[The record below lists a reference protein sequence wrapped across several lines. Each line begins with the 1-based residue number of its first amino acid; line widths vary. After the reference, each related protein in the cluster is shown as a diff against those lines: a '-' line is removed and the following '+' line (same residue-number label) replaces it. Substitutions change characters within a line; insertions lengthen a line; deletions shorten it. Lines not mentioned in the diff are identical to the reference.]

1 VPNQARPELDY
12 KKLRS
17 RIPSVDLF
25 DKCKEFAKVV
35 QQAKDRDY
43 YPYFTPISSEPDR
56 RVIIHGRELLMMGSN
71 NYLGLTTH
79 PKVKEAAIAAIRKY
93 GSGCTGSRFGNGTL
107 DIHVELEE
115 KLAVFYRKADCVV
128 FSTGYSANLG
138 AISALLRRGDLAITD
153 RLDHASITDGCQMSY
168 ATVKRF
174 IHNDMHSLERVLAT
188 ARADA
193 GKLIVV
199 DGVFSVEGDLAPLDQ
214 MVPLA
219 KKYGVRLMVDEAH
232 AVGVMG
238 EHGRGT
244 AEHFGVE
251 AEVDLLMGTFSKTF
265 ASIGGYVVGDAE
277 VMSFIRHQAR
287 PVLFSA
293 AIPPAA
299 TATVLET
306 LRILEAEPE
315 RREHLWKNARRLSAG
330 LRGMGYDLGTSV
342 TPIMP
347 IHIGDDVRTL
357 TFWRGLYDAG
367 IFTNAFVPP
376 GVPPNRSLIRT
387 AVMATHTDADID
399 EALAKFEQVGRKCG
413 IVA

>member
-1 VPNQARPELDY
+1 
-12 KKLRS
+12 
-17 RIPSVDLF
+17 VDLF
-25 DKCKEFAKVV
+25 DKCREFAKLVK
-35 QQAKDRDY
+35 QAKDNNY

-56 RVIIHGRELLMMGSN
+56 RVIIHGHELLMMGSN

-93 GSGCTGSRFGNGTL
+93 GTGCTGSRLGNGTL

-115 KLAVFYRKADCVV
+115 KLAAFYKKDDCVV
-128 FSTGYSANLG
+128 FSTGYSTNLG
-138 AISALLRRGDLAITD
+138 AISALVKRGDMVITD
-153 RLDHASITDGCQMSY
+153 KLDHASIMDGCQMSY
-168 ATVKRF
+168 GTVKRF
-174 IHNDMHSLERVLAT
+174 VHNDMHSLSHVLSSHH
-188 ARADA
+188 DSG

-214 MVPLA
+214 MVPIA
-219 KKYGVRLMVDEAH
+219 KKHGARLMVDEAH

-238 EHGRGT
+238 RHGRGT

-251 AEVDLLMGTFSKTF
+251 ADVDLIMGTFSKTF
-265 ASIGGYVVGDAE
+265 ASIGGYLVGDSE

-299 TATVLET
+299 TATVIES
-306 LRILEAEPE
+306 LRILQAEPE
-315 RREHLWKNARRLSAG
+315 RRKQLWKNAHRMSAG
-330 LRGMGYDLGTSV
+330 LRSMGYNLGTSV

-347 IHIGDDVRTL
+347 IHIGNDVRTM
-357 TFWRGLYDAG
+357 TFWTALYDNG

-376 GVPPNRSLIRT
+376 GVPPNHSLIRT
-387 AVMATHTDADID
+387 AVIATHTDADID
-399 EALAKFEQVGRKCG
+399 EALEKFERVGRKCG
-413 IVA
+413 IIT

>member
-1 VPNQARPELDY
+1 MD
-12 KKLRS
+12 
-17 RIPSVDLF
+17 IF
-25 DKCKEFAKVV
+25 DKCREFAKIV
-35 QQAKDRDY
+35 QQAKDNDY

-56 RVIIHGRELLMMGSN
+56 RVTIHGRELLMMGSN

-79 PKVKEAAIAAIRKY
+79 PQVKEAAMAAIKKY

-115 KLAVFYRKADCVV
+115 KLAAFYKKAECVV

-138 AISALLRRGDLAITD
+138 AISALVRRGDLAITD

-168 ATVKRF
+168 GTVKRF
-174 IHNDMHSLERVLAT
+174 IHNDMHSLEHVLAT
-188 ARADA
+188 APPDA
-193 GKLIVV
+193 GKIIIV

-219 KKYGVRLMVDEAH
+219 KKHGARLMVDEAH

-238 EHGRGT
+238 KNGRGT

-251 AEVDLLMGTFSKTF
+251 DQVDLLMGTFSKTF
-265 ASIGGYVVGDAE
+265 ASIGGYVVGDSE

-287 PVLFSA
+287 TVLFSA
-293 AIPPAA
+293 AIPAAA
-299 TATVLET
+299 TATVIET
-306 LRILEAEPE
+306 LRILQAEPE
-315 RREHLWKNARRLSAG
+315 RREHLWKNARRMSSG
-330 LRGMGYDLGTSV
+330 LRAMGYNLGTSV

-347 IHIGDDVRTL
+347 MHIGNDVRTM

-376 GVPPNRSLIRT
+376 GVPAGRSLIRT
-387 AVMATHTDADID
+387 AVMATHTDADMD
-399 EALAKFEQVGRKCG
+399 EALEKFEKVGRKCG
-413 IVA
+413 IIS

>member
-1 VPNQARPELDY
+1 
-12 KKLRS
+12 
-17 RIPSVDLF
+17 VDLF
-25 DKCKEFAKVV
+25 DKCGELAKVV
-35 QQAKDRDY
+35 QQAKDNHY

-115 KLAVFYRKADCVV
+115 KLATFYRKDDCVV

-138 AISALLRRGDLAITD
+138 TISSLVRRGDVAVTD
-153 RLDHASITDGCQMSY
+153 KLDHASITDGCQMSY
-168 ATVKRF
+168 GTVKRYV
-174 IHNDMHSLERVLAT
+174 HNDMHSLEHVLGAVQ
-188 ARADA
+188 ADA

-214 MVPLA
+214 MIPLA
-219 KKYGVRLMVDEAH
+219 KKHGARLMVDEAH

-238 EHGRGT
+238 KHGRGT

-251 AEVDLLMGTFSKTF
+251 DQVDLLMGTFSKTF
-265 ASIGGYVVGDAE
+265 ASIGGYVVGAAE
-277 VMSFIRHQAR
+277 VVSFIRHTAR
-287 PVLFSA
+287 TVLFSA
-293 AIPPAA
+293 AIPASA
-299 TATVLET
+299 TATVIET
-306 LRILEAEPE
+306 LRILQAEPE
-315 RREHLWKNARRLSAG
+315 RREHLWKNARRMSTG
-330 LRGMGYDLGTSV
+330 LRGMGYNLGTSV

-347 IHIGDDVRTL
+347 IHIGDDVRTM
-357 TFWRGLYDAG
+357 TFWSALYAAG

-376 GVPPNRSLIRT
+376 GVPPGRSLIRT
-387 AVMATHTDADID
+387 AVMATHTDADMD
-399 EALAKFEQVGRKCG
+399 EALDKFEKVGRKCG
-413 IVA
+413 IIA

>member
-1 VPNQARPELDY
+1 M
-12 KKLRS
+12 
-17 RIPSVDLF
+17 DLF
-25 DKCKEFAKVV
+25 DKCRELFAVV
-35 QQAKDRDY
+35 QKAKDNNY
-43 YPYFTPISSEPDR
+43 YPYFTPISTEPAR
-56 RVIIHGRELLMMGSN
+56 RVIIHGQELLMMGSN

-79 PKVKEAAIAAIRKY
+79 PRVKEAAIAAIRKY

-107 DIHVELEE
+107 DIHIELEE
-115 KLAVFYRKADCVV
+115 KLAAFYQKADCVV

-138 AISALLRRGDLAITD
+138 AISSLLHRGDWAITD
-153 RLDHASITDGCQMSY
+153 KFDHASIVDGCLMSY
-168 ATVKRF
+168 ATTKRF
-174 IHNDMHSLERVLAT
+174 VHNDMRSLEHVLRSAPP
-188 ARADA
+188 DA

-219 KKYGVRLMVDEAH
+219 RKYGARLMVDEAH

-251 AEVDLLMGTFSKTF
+251 PEVDLIMGTFSKTF
-265 ASIGGYVVGDAE
+265 ASIGGYVLGDTE
-277 VMSFIRHQAR
+277 VMTFIRHQAR
-287 PVLFSA
+287 TVLFSA

-306 LRILEAEPE
+306 LRILQEEPE
-315 RREHLWKNARRLSAG
+315 RREHLWKNARRMSAG
-330 LRGMGYDLGTSV
+330 LRGMGYNLGATV

-347 IHIGDDVRTL
+347 IHIGDDVKTL
-357 TFWRGLYDAG
+357 TFWRQLYDAG

-387 AVMATHTDADID
+387 AVMATHTDADMD
-399 EALAKFEQVGRKCG
+399 EALEVFERVGRRCG
-413 IVA
+413 IIF

>member
-1 VPNQARPELDY
+1 M
-12 KKLRS
+12 
-17 RIPSVDLF
+17 DLF
-25 DKCKEFAKVV
+25 DKCSEFFKIV
-35 QQAKDRDY
+35 QQAKDGGY

-107 DIHVELEE
+107 DIHIELEAA
-115 KLAVFYRKADCVV
+115 LATFYHRPACVV

-138 AISALLRRGDLAITD
+138 VISSLLRRGDVAVTD
-153 RLDHASITDGCQMSY
+153 KFDHASIVDGCQMSFG
-168 ATVKRF
+168 TVKRF
-174 IHNDMHSLERVLAT
+174 MHNDMGSLEQTLAT
-188 ARADA
+188 VPADS

-199 DGVFSVEGDLAPLDQ
+199 DGVFSVEGDLAPLDR

-219 KKYGVRLMVDEAH
+219 KKYGARLMVDEAH

-238 EHGRGT
+238 ANGRGT

-251 AEVDLLMGTFSKTF
+251 DQVDLLMGTFSKTF
-265 ASIGGYVVGDAE
+265 ASIGGYVVGDTE
-277 VMSFIRHQAR
+277 PITFIQHQAR
-287 PVLFSA
+287 TVLFSA

-299 TATVLET
+299 TATVLAT
-306 LRILEAEPE
+306 LKILQAEPE
-315 RREHLWKNARRLSAG
+315 RRENLWKNARRMSAG
-330 LRGMGYDLGTSV
+330 LRGMGYNLGTSV
-342 TPIMP
+342 TPILP
-347 IHIGDDVRTL
+347 IHIGDQARTL
-357 TFWRGLYDAG
+357 TFWHELYDAG

-387 AVMATHTDADID
+387 AVMATHTDADMD
-399 EALAKFEQVGRKCG
+399 EALAVFERVGRKCG
-413 IVA
+413 IIS

>member
-1 VPNQARPELDY
+1 
-12 KKLRS
+12 
-17 RIPSVDLF
+17 VDIF
-25 DKCKEFAKVV
+25 DKCREFAKIV
-35 QQAKDRDY
+35 QQAKDNDY

-79 PKVKEAAIAAIRKY
+79 PQVKEAAIAAIRKY

-115 KLAVFYRKADCVV
+115 KLAAFYNRAECVV

-138 AISALLRRGDLAITD
+138 AISALVRRGDVAITD
-153 RLDHASITDGCQMSY
+153 RLDHASIVDGCQMSY
-168 ATVKRF
+168 GTVKRF
-174 IHNDMHSLERVLAT
+174 VHNDMHSLEHVLTT
-188 ARADA
+188 AHADA
-193 GKLIVV
+193 GKIIVV

-219 KKYGVRLMVDEAH
+219 HKHGARLMVDEAH

-238 EHGRGT
+238 KNGRGT

-251 AEVDLLMGTFSKTF
+251 DKVDLIMGTFSKTF
-265 ASIGGYVVGDAE
+265 ASIGGYVVGDSE
-277 VMSFIRHQAR
+277 EMSFIRHQAR
-287 PVLFSA
+287 TVLFSA
-293 AIPPAA
+293 AIPAAA
-299 TATVLET
+299 TATVIET
-306 LRILEAEPE
+306 LRLLQAEPE
-315 RREHLWKNARRLSAG
+315 RREHLWKNTRRMSSG
-330 LRGMGYDLGTSV
+330 LRAMGYNLGTSV

-347 IHIGDDVRTL
+347 MHIGDDVRTM

-376 GVPPNRSLIRT
+376 GVPPGRSLIRT
-387 AVMATHTDADID
+387 AVMATHTDADMD
-399 EALAKFEQVGRKCG
+399 EALEKFEKVGRKCG
-413 IVA
+413 IIA

>member
-1 VPNQARPELDY
+1 
-12 KKLRS
+12 
-17 RIPSVDLF
+17 VDLF
-25 DKCKEFAKVV
+25 DKCKELAKIV
-35 QQAKDRDY
+35 QQAKDNHY

-115 KLAVFYRKADCVV
+115 KLAAFYKKDDCVV

-138 AISALLRRGDLAITD
+138 AISSLVRRGDVAVTD
-153 RLDHASITDGCQMSY
+153 KLDHASITDGCQMSY
-168 ATVKRF
+168 GTVKRYV
-174 IHNDMHSLERVLAT
+174 HNDMHSLEHVLT
-188 ARADA
+188 TTHADA

-214 MVPLA
+214 MIPLA
-219 KKYGVRLMVDEAH
+219 KKHGARLMVDEAH

-238 EHGRGT
+238 RHGRGT

-251 AEVDLLMGTFSKTF
+251 DQVDLLMGTFSKTF

-277 VMSFIRHQAR
+277 VVSFIRHTAR
-287 PVLFSA
+287 TVLFSA

-299 TATVLET
+299 TATVIET
-306 LRILEAEPE
+306 LRILQAEPE
-315 RREHLWKNARRLSAG
+315 RREHLWKNARRMSDG
-330 LRGMGYDLGTSV
+330 LRGMGYNLGTSV

-347 IHIGDDVRTL
+347 IHIGDDVRTM
-357 TFWRGLYDAG
+357 TFWSALYAAG

-376 GVPPNRSLIRT
+376 GVPPGRSLIRT
-387 AVMATHTDADID
+387 AVMATHTDADMD
-399 EALAKFEQVGRKCG
+399 EALDKFEKVGRKCG
-413 IVA
+413 IIA

>member
-1 VPNQARPELDY
+1 M
-12 KKLRS
+12 
-17 RIPSVDLF
+17 DLF
-25 DKCKEFAKVV
+25 DKCRELFAVV
-35 QQAKDRDY
+35 QKAKDNNY
-43 YPYFTPISSEPDR
+43 YPYFTPISTEPAR
-56 RVIIHGRELLMMGSN
+56 RVIIHGQELLMMGSN

-79 PKVKEAAIAAIRKY
+79 PRVKEAAIAAIRKY

-107 DIHVELEE
+107 DIHIELEE
-115 KLAVFYRKADCVV
+115 KLAAFYQKADCVV

-138 AISALLRRGDLAITD
+138 AISSLLHRGDWAITD
-153 RLDHASITDGCQMSY
+153 KFDHASIVDGCLMSY
-168 ATVKRF
+168 ATTKRF
-174 IHNDMHSLERVLAT
+174 VHNDMRSLEHVLRSAPP
-188 ARADA
+188 DA

-219 KKYGVRLMVDEAH
+219 RKYGARLMVDEAH

-251 AEVDLLMGTFSKTF
+251 PEVDLIMGTFSKTF
-265 ASIGGYVVGDAE
+265 ASIGGYVLGDTE
-277 VMSFIRHQAR
+277 VMTFIRHQAR
-287 PVLFSA
+287 TVLFSA

-306 LRILEAEPE
+306 LRILQEEPE
-315 RREHLWKNARRLSAG
+315 RREHLWKNARRMSAG
-330 LRGMGYDLGTSV
+330 LRGMGYNLGATV

-347 IHIGDDVRTL
+347 IHIGDDVKTL
-357 TFWRGLYDAG
+357 TFWRQLYDAG

-387 AVMATHTDADID
+387 AVMATHTDADMD
-399 EALAKFEQVGRKCG
+399 EALEVFERVGRRCG
-413 IVA
+413 IIS

>member
-1 VPNQARPELDY
+1 
-12 KKLRS
+12 
-17 RIPSVDLF
+17 VDLF
-25 DKCKEFAKVV
+25 DKCRELAKIV
-35 QQAKDRDY
+35 QQAKDNHY

-115 KLAVFYRKADCVV
+115 KLAAFYKKDDCVV

-138 AISALLRRGDLAITD
+138 TISSLVRRGDLAITD
-153 RLDHASITDGCQMSY
+153 KLDHASITDGCQMSY
-168 ATVKRF
+168 GTVKRYV
-174 IHNDMHSLERVLAT
+174 HNDMHSLEHVLTT
-188 ARADA
+188 AHADA

-219 KKYGVRLMVDEAH
+219 KKHGARLMVDEAH

-238 EHGRGT
+238 KHGRGT

-251 AEVDLLMGTFSKTF
+251 DQVDLLMGTFSKTF

-277 VMSFIRHQAR
+277 VVSFIRHTAR
-287 PVLFSA
+287 TVLFSA
-293 AIPPAA
+293 AIPAAA
-299 TATVLET
+299 TATVIET
-306 LRILEAEPE
+306 LRILQAEPE
-315 RREHLWKNARRLSAG
+315 RREHLWKNALRMSAG
-330 LRGMGYDLGTSV
+330 LRGMGYNLGTSV

-347 IHIGDDVRTL
+347 IHIGDDVRTM
-357 TFWRGLYDAG
+357 TFWSALYAAG

-376 GVPPNRSLIRT
+376 GVPPGRSLIRT
-387 AVMATHTDADID
+387 AVMATHTDADMD
-399 EALAKFEQVGRKCG
+399 EALDKFEKVGRECG
-413 IVA
+413 IIS

>member
-1 VPNQARPELDY
+1 M
-12 KKLRS
+12 
-17 RIPSVDLF
+17 DLF
-25 DKCKEFAKVV
+25 DKCREFFKIVK
-35 QQAKDRDY
+35 QAKDNDY

-56 RVIIHGRELLMMGSN
+56 RVTIHGREYLMMGSN

-107 DIHVELEE
+107 DIHIELEE
-115 KLAVFYRKADCVV
+115 KLAAFYSKADCVV

-138 AISALLRRGDLAITD
+138 AISALVRRGDIAITD
-153 RLDHASITDGCQMSY
+153 KLDHASINDGCQMSY
-168 ATVKRF
+168 GTVKRF
-174 IHNDMHSLERVLAT
+174 VHNDMRSLEHVLA
-188 ARADA
+188 AAPADA
-193 GKLIVV
+193 GQLIAV

-214 MVPLA
+214 MIPLA
-219 KKYGVRLMVDEAH
+219 RKYGARLMVDEAH

-251 AEVDLLMGTFSKTF
+251 DQVDLLMGTFSKTF
-265 ASIGGYVVGDAE
+265 ASIGGYVVGDTE
-277 VMSFIRHQAR
+277 VMAFIRHQAR
-287 PVLFSA
+287 TVLFSA
-293 AIPPAA
+293 AIPAAA

-306 LRILEAEPE
+306 LRILQAEPE
-315 RREHLWKNARRLSAG
+315 RREHLWKNARRMGAG
-330 LRGMGYDLGTSV
+330 LRAMGYNLGTSV

-357 TFWRGLYDAG
+357 TFWRALYNEG

-376 GVPPNRSLIRT
+376 GVPPNKSLIRT

-399 EALAKFEQVGRKCG
+399 EALTKFEQVGRKCG
-413 IVA
+413 IIA

>member
-1 VPNQARPELDY
+1 
-12 KKLRS
+12 
-17 RIPSVDLF
+17 VDLF
-25 DKCKEFAKVV
+25 DKCRELAKVV
-35 QQAKDRDY
+35 QQAKDNHY

-115 KLAVFYRKADCVV
+115 KLAAFYGKDDCVV

-138 AISALLRRGDLAITD
+138 AISSLIRRGDIAFTD
-153 RLDHASITDGCQMSY
+153 KLDHASIVDGCQMSY
-168 ATVKRF
+168 GTVKRF
-174 IHNDMHSLERVLAT
+174 VHNDMQSLEHVLTT
-188 ARADA
+188 AHADA

-214 MVPLA
+214 MVPIA
-219 KKYGVRLMVDEAH
+219 KKHGARLMVDEAH

-251 AEVDLLMGTFSKTF
+251 KEVDLLMGTFSKTF
-265 ASIGGYVVGDAE
+265 ASIGGYIVGDAE
-277 VMSFIRHQAR
+277 VVSFIRHQAR
-287 PVLFSA
+287 TVLFSA
-293 AIPPAA
+293 AIPASA
-299 TATVLET
+299 TATVIET
-306 LRILEAEPE
+306 LRILQAEPE
-315 RREHLWKNARRLSAG
+315 RREHLWKNARRMSTG
-330 LRGMGYDLGTSV
+330 LRGMGYNLGTSV

-347 IHIGDDVRTL
+347 IHIGDDVRTM
-357 TFWRGLYDAG
+357 TFWSALYEAG

-376 GVPPNRSLIRT
+376 GVPPGRSLIRT
-387 AVMATHTDADID
+387 AVMATHTDADMD
-399 EALAKFEQVGRKCG
+399 EALDKFEKVGRKCG
-413 IVA
+413 IIA

>member
-1 VPNQARPELDY
+1 
-12 KKLRS
+12 
-17 RIPSVDLF
+17 VDLF
-25 DKCKEFAKVV
+25 AKCREFAKIV
-35 QQAKDRDY
+35 QQAKDNNY

-93 GSGCTGSRFGNGTL
+93 GTGCTGSRLGNGTL

-115 KLAVFYRKADCVV
+115 KLAAFYRRDDCVV

-138 AISALLRRGDLAITD
+138 AISALVRRGDMVVTD
-153 RLDHASITDGCQMSY
+153 KLDHASIVDGAQMSY
-168 ATVKRF
+168 GTVKRF
-174 IHNDMHSLERVLAT
+174 VHNDMHSLNHVLAT
-188 ARADA
+188 HHDGG

-214 MVPLA
+214 MVPVVKRHGA
-219 KKYGVRLMVDEAH
+219 RLMVDEAH

-238 EHGRGT
+238 KHGHGT

-251 AEVDLLMGTFSKTF
+251 SDVDLIMGTFSKTF

-299 TATVLET
+299 TATVLES
-306 LRILEAEPE
+306 LRILQDEPE
-315 RREHLWKNARRLSAG
+315 RRKHLWKNAHRMGAG
-330 LRGMGYDLGTSV
+330 LRGMGYNLGTSV

-347 IHIGDDVRTL
+347 IHIGDDVRTM
-357 TFWRGLYDAG
+357 TFWTALYDNG

-376 GVPPNRSLIRT
+376 GVPPNHSLIRT
-387 AVMATHTDADID
+387 AVIATHTDADID
-399 EALAKFEQVGRKCG
+399 EALEKFERVGRKCG
-413 IVA
+413 IIP

>member
-1 VPNQARPELDY
+1 
-12 KKLRS
+12 
-17 RIPSVDLF
+17 VDIF
-25 DKCKEFAKVV
+25 DKCREFAKIV
-35 QQAKDRDY
+35 QQAKDNDY

-56 RVIIHGRELLMMGSN
+56 RVTIHGRELLMMGSN

-79 PKVKEAAIAAIRKY
+79 PQVKEAAMAAIKKY

-115 KLAVFYRKADCVV
+115 KLAAFYKKAECVV

-138 AISALLRRGDLAITD
+138 AISALVRRGDLAITD

-168 ATVKRF
+168 GTVKRF
-174 IHNDMHSLERVLAT
+174 IHNDMHSLEHVLAT
-188 ARADA
+188 APPDA
-193 GKLIVV
+193 GKIIIV

-219 KKYGVRLMVDEAH
+219 KKHGARLMVDEAH

-238 EHGRGT
+238 KNGRGT

-251 AEVDLLMGTFSKTF
+251 DQVDLLMGTFSKTF
-265 ASIGGYVVGDAE
+265 ASIGGYVVGDSE

-287 PVLFSA
+287 TVLFSA
-293 AIPPAA
+293 AIPAAA
-299 TATVLET
+299 TATVIET
-306 LRILEAEPE
+306 LRILQAEPE
-315 RREHLWKNARRLSAG
+315 RREHLWKNARRMSSG
-330 LRGMGYDLGTSV
+330 LRAMGYNLGTSV

-347 IHIGDDVRTL
+347 MHIGNDVRTM

-376 GVPPNRSLIRT
+376 GVPAGRSLIRT
-387 AVMATHTDADID
+387 AVMATHTDADMD
-399 EALAKFEQVGRKCG
+399 EALEKFEKVGRKCG
-413 IVA
+413 IIS

>member
-1 VPNQARPELDY
+1 MD
-12 KKLRS
+12 
-17 RIPSVDLF
+17 IF
-25 DKCKEFAKVV
+25 DKCREFAKIV
-35 QQAKDRDY
+35 QQAKDNDY

-56 RVIIHGRELLMMGSN
+56 RVTIHGRELLMMGSN

-79 PKVKEAAIAAIRKY
+79 PQVKEAAMAAIKKY

-115 KLAVFYRKADCVV
+115 KLAAFYKKAECVV
-128 FSTGYSANLG
+128 FSTCYSANLG
-138 AISALLRRGDLAITD
+138 AISALVRRGDLAITD

-168 ATVKRF
+168 GTVKRF
-174 IHNDMHSLERVLAT
+174 IHNDMHSLEHVLAT
-188 ARADA
+188 APPDA
-193 GKLIVV
+193 GKIIIV

-219 KKYGVRLMVDEAH
+219 KKHGARLMVDEAH

-238 EHGRGT
+238 KNGRGT

-251 AEVDLLMGTFSKTF
+251 DQVDLLMGTFSKTF
-265 ASIGGYVVGDAE
+265 ASIGGYVVGDSE

-287 PVLFSA
+287 TVLFSA
-293 AIPPAA
+293 AIPAAA
-299 TATVLET
+299 TATVIET
-306 LRILEAEPE
+306 LRILQAEPE
-315 RREHLWKNARRLSAG
+315 RREHLWKNARRMSSG
-330 LRGMGYDLGTSV
+330 LRAMGYNLGTSV

-347 IHIGDDVRTL
+347 MHIGNDVRTM

-376 GVPPNRSLIRT
+376 GVPAGRSLIRT
-387 AVMATHTDADID
+387 AVMATHTDADMD
-399 EALAKFEQVGRKCG
+399 EALEKFEKVGRKCG
-413 IVA
+413 IIS

>member
-1 VPNQARPELDY
+1 M
-12 KKLRS
+12 
-17 RIPSVDLF
+17 DLF
-25 DKCKEFAKVV
+25 DKCRAFAKIV
-35 QQAKDRDY
+35 QQAKDNNY

-71 NYLGLTTH
+71 NYLGLTSH

-107 DIHVELEE
+107 DIHIELEE
-115 KLAVFYRKADCVV
+115 KLAAFYRKDDCVV

-138 AISALLRRGDLAITD
+138 AISALIGRGDVTITD
-153 RLDHASITDGCQMSY
+153 KLDHASIVDGCRMSY
-168 ATVKRF
+168 GTVKRF
-174 IHNDMHSLERVLAT
+174 VHNDMHSLDHVLTT
-188 ARADA
+188 APADA
-193 GKLIVV
+193 GKLIIV

-219 KKYGVRLMVDEAH
+219 KKHGARLMVDEAH

-251 AEVDLLMGTFSKTF
+251 DRVDLIMGTFSKTF
-265 ASIGGYVVGDAE
+265 ASIGGYIVGDAE
-277 VMSFIRHQAR
+277 VLSFIRHTAR

-299 TATVLET
+299 TATVIET
-306 LRILEAEPE
+306 LRILQAEPE
-315 RREHLWKNARRLSAG
+315 RREHLWKNARRMGSG
-330 LRGMGYDLGTSV
+330 LRGMGYNLGTSV

-347 IHIGDDVRTL
+347 IHIGDDVRTM
-357 TFWRGLYDAG
+357 TFWRELYNHG

-376 GVPPNRSLIRT
+376 GVPPGRSLIRT
-387 AVMATHTDADID
+387 AVMATHTDADMD
-399 EALAKFEQVGRKCG
+399 EALAKFEQAGRKCG
-413 IVA
+413 IIT

>member
-1 VPNQARPELDY
+1 
-12 KKLRS
+12 
-17 RIPSVDLF
+17 VDLF
-25 DKCKEFAKVV
+25 DKCREFAKIV
-35 QQAKDRDY
+35 QQAKDNNY

-115 KLAVFYRKADCVV
+115 KLAAFYHKDDCVV

-138 AISALLRRGDLAITD
+138 TISALVRRGDIAVTD
-153 RLDHASITDGCQMSY
+153 KLDHASIVDGCQMSY
-168 ATVKRF
+168 GTVKRF
-174 IHNDMHSLERVLAT
+174 VHNDMHSLEHVLAT
-188 ARADA
+188 SHATP
-193 GKLIVV
+193 GKLIIV

-214 MVPLA
+214 MVPIV
-219 KKYGVRLMVDEAH
+219 KKHKARLMVDEAH

-238 EHGRGT
+238 KHGRGT

-251 AEVDLLMGTFSKTF
+251 DKVDLLMGTFSKTF

-287 PVLFSA
+287 TVLFSA

-306 LRILEAEPE
+306 LRILQAEPE
-315 RREHLWKNARRLSAG
+315 RRKQLWKNAHRMSEG
-330 LRGMGYDLGTSV
+330 LRQMGYNLGTSV

-347 IHIGDDVRTL
+347 IHIGDDVRTM
-357 TFWRGLYDAG
+357 TFWRGLYDNG

-376 GVPPNRSLIRT
+376 GVPPNHSLIRT
-387 AVMATHTDADID
+387 AVMATHTNADID
-399 EALAKFEQVGRKCG
+399 EALDKFERVGRVCG
-413 IVA
+413 IIT

>member
-1 VPNQARPELDY
+1 MD
-12 KKLRS
+12 
-17 RIPSVDLF
+17 IF
-25 DKCKEFAKVV
+25 DKCRELAKIV
-35 QQAKDRDY
+35 QQAKDNHY

-115 KLAVFYRKADCVV
+115 KLATFYKKDDCVV

-138 AISALLRRGDLAITD
+138 AISTLVRRGDLAVTD
-153 RLDHASITDGCQMSY
+153 KLDHASIVDGCQMSY
-168 ATVKRF
+168 GTVKRF
-174 IHNDMHSLERVLAT
+174 VHNDMHSLEHVLTT
-188 ARADA
+188 AHVDA

-214 MVPLA
+214 MVPMA
-219 KKYGVRLMVDEAH
+219 KKHGARLMVDEAH

-238 EHGRGT
+238 KHGRGT
-244 AEHFGVE
+244 SEHFGVE
-251 AEVDLLMGTFSKTF
+251 DEVDLLMGTFSKTF

-277 VMSFIRHQAR
+277 VVSFIRHTAR
-287 PVLFSA
+287 TVLFSA

-299 TATVLET
+299 TATVIET
-306 LRILEAEPE
+306 LRILQAEPE
-315 RREHLWKNARRLSAG
+315 RREHLWKNARRMSAG
-330 LRGMGYDLGTSV
+330 LRGMGYNLGTSV

-347 IHIGDDVRTL
+347 IHIGDDVRTM
-357 TFWRGLYDAG
+357 TFWSALYAAG

-376 GVPPNRSLIRT
+376 GVPPGRSLIRT
-387 AVMATHTDADID
+387 AVMATHTDADMD
-399 EALAKFEQVGRKCG
+399 EALDKFEKVGRKCG
-413 IVA
+413 IIA

>member
-1 VPNQARPELDY
+1 M
-12 KKLRS
+12 
-17 RIPSVDLF
+17 DLF
-25 DKCKEFAKVV
+25 DKCREFSKIV
-35 QQAKDRDY
+35 QQAKDNNY

-56 RVIIHGRELLMMGSN
+56 RVIIHGREYLMMGSN

-115 KLAVFYRKADCVV
+115 KLAAFYSKDDCVV

-138 AISALLRRGDLAITD
+138 AISALVRRGDIAIAD
-153 RLDHASITDGCQMSY
+153 KLDHASIVDGCQMSY
-168 ATVKRF
+168 GTVKRF
-174 IHNDMHSLERVLAT
+174 VHNDMHSLNHVLAT
-188 ARADA
+188 APADA
-193 GKLIVV
+193 GKLIIV

-214 MVPLA
+214 MVPIA
-219 KKYGVRLMVDEAH
+219 KKHGARLMVDEAH

-238 EHGRGT
+238 KHGRGT
-244 AEHFGVE
+244 SEHFGVE
-251 AEVDLLMGTFSKTF
+251 NDVDLIMGTFSKTF
-265 ASIGGYVVGDAE
+265 ASIGGYIVGDAE
-277 VMSFIRHQAR
+277 VLSFIRHQAR

-299 TATVLET
+299 TATVIET
-306 LRILEAEPE
+306 LRILQAEPE
-315 RREHLWKNARRLSAG
+315 RRKHLWKNAQRMSTG
-330 LRGMGYDLGTSV
+330 LRGMGYNLGTSV

-357 TFWRGLYDAG
+357 TFWRALYDAG

-376 GVPPNRSLIRT
+376 GVPPGRSLIRT
-387 AVMATHTDADID
+387 AVMATHTDADMD
-399 EALAKFEQVGRKCG
+399 EALDKFEQVGRKCG
-413 IVA
+413 IIT

>member
-1 VPNQARPELDY
+1 
-12 KKLRS
+12 
-17 RIPSVDLF
+17 VDLF
-25 DKCKEFAKVV
+25 DKCREFFQVV

-56 RVIIHGRELLMMGSN
+56 RVLIHGRELLMMGSN

-107 DIHVELEE
+107 DIHIELEE
-115 KLAVFYRKADCVV
+115 KLAAFYHKPDCVV

-138 AISALLRRGDLAITD
+138 AISALLRRGDVAIID
-153 RLDHASITDGCQMSY
+153 RLDHASITDGCLMTY

-174 IHNDMHSLERVLAT
+174 IHNDMHSLEHVLAT

-193 GKLIVV
+193 GKLIIV

-219 KKYGVRLMVDEAH
+219 RKHGARLMIDEAH

-238 EHGRGT
+238 KHGRGT

-251 AEVDLLMGTFSKTF
+251 DQVDLLMGTFSKTF
-265 ASIGGYVVGDAE
+265 ASIGGYIVGDTE
-277 VMSFIRHQAR
+277 VMAFIRHQAR
-287 PVLFSA
+287 TVLFSA

-299 TATVLET
+299 TATVIET
-306 LRILEAEPE
+306 LRILQAEPE
-315 RREHLWKNARRLSAG
+315 RREHLWKNARRMSAG
-330 LRGMGYDLGTSV
+330 LRDMGYNLGTSV

-357 TFWRGLYDAG
+357 TFWRALYDSG

-376 GVPPNRSLIRT
+376 GVPPNRSLIRS

-399 EALAKFEQVGRKCG
+399 EALAKFEQAGRKCG
-413 IVA
+413 IIS